1 MHVDSNVINVRLQK
15 KVSHPHHLPSKAVI
29 EVEGLMLIWLL
40 LGNVVGMAMIEEM
53 IEVVVPV
60 ESIGHQGMVEMS
72 TRGMIIK
79 EMTEGMIEG
88 MIDIVLTKEFG
99 FEYIFN
105 NYNFILVRSQLLRAM
120 HWFHDR

>member
-15 KVSHPHHLPSKAVI
+15 KASHPHHLPSKAGI

-40 LGNVVGMAMIEEM
+40 LGNVVGVAMIEEM
-53 IEVVVPV
+53 IEVVVPA
-60 ESIGHQGMVEMS
+60 ESIGHQGMVEMT

-79 EMTEGMIEG
+79 EMTEGKIEG

-120 HWFHDR
+120 H